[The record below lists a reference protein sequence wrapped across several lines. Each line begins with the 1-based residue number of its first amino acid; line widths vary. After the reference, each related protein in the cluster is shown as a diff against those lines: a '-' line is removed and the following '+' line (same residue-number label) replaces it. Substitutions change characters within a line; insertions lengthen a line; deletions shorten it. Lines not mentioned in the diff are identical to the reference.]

1 VYIEDLLNRFDGV
14 RETGGGQYS
23 CRCPAHEDKSNSLG
37 IKQGDG
43 ERIMMNCFAGCQTE
57 DVLGAVGLTFKDIL
71 PSNDYNEQVKEK
83 GFNPYSVLK
92 MIRDEVLII
101 GLASVDIKKGK
112 ALSNKEHDRLL
123 KAIGNVRDAY
133 SHTK

>member
-1 VYIEDLLNRFDGV
+1 MYIEDLLNRFDGV

-23 CRCPAHEDKSNSLG
+23 CRCPAYEDKSNSLG

-43 ERIMMNCFAGCQTE
+43 DRIMMNCFAGCQTQ
-57 DVLGAVGLTFKDIL
+57 DILSAVGLTFKDIL
-71 PSNDYNEQVKEK
+71 PTNDYNKEVKEK

-101 GLASVDIKKGK
+101 GLASADIKKGK
-112 ALSNKEHDRLL
+112 ALNDKEHDRLL